1 MHAFLFVLNEPMSN
15 WPASF
20 ILILHPLYFYLFLF
34 FLPAIDWD
42 HISRSTPPMKPSA
55 KDINT
60 ATQSEIGSFQDEKI
74 SKKLIL
80 TEEDHKTYEKWDFL
94 SKRSFQE
101 EVVDFLTFEER
112 VVRHHKFEFCCC
124 IDLFIFRPPTI
135 TVSSHICFFNCL
147 QTFPAINFDYY
158 TVLFSLS
165 YPCSMSI

>member
-1 MHAFLFVLNEPMSN
+1 MYAFLFVLHELGLNFPVFVFR
-15 WPASF
+15 PFPQPIF
-20 ILILHPLYFYLFLF
+20 IFFYL
-34 FLPAIDWD
+34 LPAIDWD

-80 TEEDHKTYEKWDFL
+80 TEEDHKMYEKWDFL

-112 VVRHHKFEFCCC
+112 VVRFK
-124 IDLFIFRPPTI
+124 
-135 TVSSHICFFNCL
+135 
-147 QTFPAINFDYY
+147 QFDMR
-158 TVLFSLS
+158 F
-165 YPCSMSI
+165 